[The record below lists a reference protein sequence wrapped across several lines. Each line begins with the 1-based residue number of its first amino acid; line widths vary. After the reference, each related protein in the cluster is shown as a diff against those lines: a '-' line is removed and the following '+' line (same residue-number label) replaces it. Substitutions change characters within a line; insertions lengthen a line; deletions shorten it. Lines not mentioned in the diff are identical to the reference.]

1 MALKKNN
8 NTESNVNAATS
19 ASTPAFEGETQMEN
33 TVNTHAAVETNDAPQ
48 NTVAVRQN
56 TAVGNVEDAATK
68 AKNFQKEVEA
78 MKGALNLDYGSVQ
91 MFKANQGKIGETDGD
106 KRKLGR
112 YAQVRLLAW
121 DDRYELSTGD
131 SGKSSKDFLAFSKD
145 GVTVDNVVGDE
156 LKKWEGKP
164 VADYLDYLRTEEEF
178 DKASK
183 RQFIDCG
190 VAVLESETG
199 EAVGEIVNIS
209 LSPSSVR
216 AFEKYQ
222 NDLLGKARA
231 ASLGLPG
238 FKLPEDPFTF
248 WFVCEDAEKGDNQW
262 TKLKITDKKP
272 TKL

>member
-33 TVNTHAAVETNDAPQ
+33 TVSTHAAVETNDAPQ
-48 NTVAVRQN
+48 NTAAVRQN
-56 TAVGNVEDAATK
+56 TAVGNVEDAATR

-199 EAVGEIVNIS
+199 EAVGEIINIS

-238 FKLPEDPFTF
+238 FALPEDPFTF

>member
-131 SGKSSKDFLAFSKD
+131 PSKSSKDFLAFSKD

-164 VADYLDYLRTEEEF
+164 VADYLDYLRTEG
-178 DKASK
+178 
-183 RQFIDCG
+183 R
-190 VAVLESETG
+190 
-199 EAVGEIVNIS
+199 EIHWDLINLGSRSNANTFVVP
-209 LSPSSVR
+209 L
-216 AFEKYQ
+216 Q
-222 NDLLGKARA
+222 DLLGLGSEARMNT
-231 ASLGLPG
+231 PG
-238 FKLPEDPFTF
+238 VAGGNWQWRFQWAQLTDAIRDRFA
-248 WFVCEDAEKGDNQW
+248 FVTRSTGRMH
-262 TKLKITDKKP
+262 
-272 TKL
+272 

>member
-33 TVNTHAAVETNDAPQ
+33 TVNTHASVETNDAPQ

-56 TAVGNVEDAATK
+56 TAVGNVEDAATR

-145 GVTVDNVVGDE
+145 GVTVDNVVGDRLE
-156 LKKWEGKP
+156 VGGQAGCRLPRLSAHRGGVRQGVQAP
-164 VADYLDYLRTEEEF
+164 VHRLR
-178 DKASK
+178 
-183 RQFIDCG
+183 RG
-190 VAVLESETG
+190 
-199 EAVGEIVNIS
+199 
-209 LSPSSVR
+209 R
-216 AFEKYQ
+216 AGIR
-222 NDLLGKARA
+222 NG
-231 ASLGLPG
+231 
-238 FKLPEDPFTF
+238 
-248 WFVCEDAEKGDNQW
+248 
-262 TKLKITDKKP
+262 
-272 TKL
+272 